1 MKLLMIGHL
10 LGDFYFQTDG
20 MADDKKKSFKETV
33 KHCLFYSCAIY
44 LVLSISTG
52 TLFKYLLPSI
62 IIGILHLVVDGIKV
76 IIYKKDKDEKCESEK
91 NKIVIFITDQIIH
104 IVILFFSSLFLDIV
118 PNVWSNLGV
127 IERILK
133 IWIENSIAIF
143 MFLFCGKPAA
153 IIVSLVF
160 GLIPKTIVEAEKP
173 NGDVTENQDN
183 DAKTTESKKKESAK
197 IGSWIGILEREIILI
212 LGLLGEY
219 EAIGFVIAAK
229 SLARHSQFDNP
240 AFAEKYLVGTLL
252 STVIA
257 ISGIVLCS
265 IF

>member
-10 LGDFYFQTDG
+10 LGDFYFQTNK
-20 MADDKKKSFKETV
+20 MVEKKKESFWSTAT
-33 KHCLFYSCAIY
+33 HCLIYAMAIC
-44 LVLSISTG
+44 LVLFLVTG
-52 TLFKYLLPSI
+52 KIGKYILPVL
-62 IIGILHLVVDGIKV
+62 IIGVLHFFIDSTKMSVNKV
-76 IIYKKDKDEKCESEK
+76 YETPKMQLTVF
-91 NKIVIFITDQIIH
+91 VIDQIIH
-104 IVILFFSSLFLDIV
+104 ILILFFASRVLIIE
-118 PNVWSNLGV
+118 PNMEWNLGV
-127 IERILK
+127 FGKILIEK
-133 IWIENSIAIF
+133 PIAIF

-160 GLIPKTIVEAEKP
+160 GLIPNTIVEAEKQ
-173 NGDVTENQDN
+173 NVAVTDNQNNDV
-183 DAKTTESKKKESAK
+183 KTTESKKKESAK

-229 SLARHSQFDNP
+229 SLARHSQFDNK

-252 STVIA
+252 STLIA
-257 ISGIVLCS
+257 ILGIVLCS